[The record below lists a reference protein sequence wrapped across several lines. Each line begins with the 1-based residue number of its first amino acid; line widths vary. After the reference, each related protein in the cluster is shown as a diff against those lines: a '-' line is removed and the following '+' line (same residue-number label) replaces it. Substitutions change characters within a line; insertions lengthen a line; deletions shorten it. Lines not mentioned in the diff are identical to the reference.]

1 MIPKKKKST
10 SLILTDPG
18 LTLITVYESSNLLN
32 LKGTFWG
39 SAAFYFAIFTAI
51 FSFLAHCL
59 KGKTDE
65 R

>member
-1 MIPKKKKST
+1 MIPKKEKST
-10 SLILTDPG
+10 SFILTDPSP
-18 LTLITVYESSNLLN
+18 TLIIVYESSNLLN

-39 SAAFYFAIFTAI
+39 SVAFYFAIFTAI

>member
-10 SLILTDPG
+10 SFILTDLS
-18 LTLITVYESSNLLN
+18 LTLIIVYESSNLLN

-39 SAAFYFAIFTAI
+39 AAFYFAIFTTI